1 MTSSNLHHVTQQS
14 RQDNYMSIW
23 LVIMMSAAR
32 RKEQKIAFTVFSG
45 TLRSLSPSRV
55 ANLDLDLKEPVFYYH
70 ILDPDLKVRPSEN
83 CGKKTSKIP

>member
-23 LVIMMSAAR
+23 LVMSAAR
-32 RKEQKIAFTVFSG
+32 RKEQEIAFTVISG

-55 ANLDLDLKEPVFYYH
+55 ANLDLDLKEPVF
-70 ILDPDLKVRPSEN
+70 
-83 CGKKTSKIP
+83 